1 MVNFLRRSTK
11 RSFVAL
17 LLIASLISIASPIV
31 AASELEGKK
40 SDSAKAANNSETA
53 SPTTRDI
60 PSSSAAGG
68 DRKTINVAYSLF
80 GDSITVD
87 SPRVAPT
94 SPAPSVPQKSGKS
107 SSSPGS
113 NVVSTA
119 PMTAGEK
126 FNYFMKRSFLSFTPY
141 ALSIFNGVVSEAT
154 DNDHGRHM
162 TAGDF
167 LADSMTHAARG
178 FTFRATANFFE
189 KFAFATVLRQDPRY
203 HRAPGK
209 RSVGARVIY
218 AATRV
223 FVTQG
228 DRCGCNQF
236 NFSFLGGGLAA
247 SGLAEQWVR
256 PEDRGIDAVFRR
268 WGSHIGVRMFTN
280 LLSEFIGGQ

>member
-17 LLIASLISIASPIV
+17 LLIASLISVASPIA
-31 AASELEGKK
+31 AASGLEGKK
-40 SDSAKAANNSETA
+40 SDSVKAADNSGSASAATRETP
-53 SPTTRDI
+53 SP
-60 PSSSAAGG
+60 SAAGG
-68 DRKTINVAYSLF
+68 RKTINVAYSLY
-80 GDSITVD
+80 GDSFAVD

-94 SPAPSVPQKSGKS
+94 EPAPSVPQKSGKS
-107 SSSPGS
+107 SSSPSS

-126 FNYFMKRSFLSFTPY
+126 FNYFMKRSFLSVTPY

-167 LADSMTHAARG
+167 MADSMTHAARG

-209 RSVGARVIY
+209 RSMGARVIY

>member
-17 LLIASLISIASPIV
+17 LLTATLISAASPI
-31 AASELEGKK
+31 AAYGLADKK
-40 SDSAKAANNSETA
+40 SDSVKAADNSETTPA
-53 SPTTRDI
+53 SRRDI

-68 DRKTINVAYSLF
+68 DRKTINVAYSLY
-80 GDSITVD
+80 GDGIAVESRRT
-87 SPRVAPT
+87 
-94 SPAPSVPQKSGKS
+94 APSDPEPSIPQKSGKS
-107 SSSPGS
+107 SSSQIS

-141 ALSIFNGVVSEAT
+141 ALSIFNGIVSEAT

-167 LADSMTHAARG
+167 MADSMTHAARG

-189 KFAFATVLRQDPRY
+189 KFGFATVLRQDPRY
-203 HRAPGK
+203 HRAPGR